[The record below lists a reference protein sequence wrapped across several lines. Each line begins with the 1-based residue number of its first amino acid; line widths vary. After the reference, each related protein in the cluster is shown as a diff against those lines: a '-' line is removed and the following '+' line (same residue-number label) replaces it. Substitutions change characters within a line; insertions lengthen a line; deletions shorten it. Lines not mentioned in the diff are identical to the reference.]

1 MTNPDTPPGRLRI
14 AYSKT
19 GKVRFTSHRDVAR
32 IWERALRRAE
42 VPVSYSQ
49 GFSPR
54 PKLSFGLALAT
65 GFESVAEYL
74 DVDVDVAVSEPGS
87 VVTAERLTACL
98 PEGLEATDVVAV
110 DRSARSLQE
119 AVVSCTWFVELD
131 ASTFPT
137 GIGGSGAD
145 ALDGLVARILDAP
158 VIEIT
163 RRRKGRDVTDDVR
176 PLVGDLRPATG
187 DADGVALVADLG
199 TKPRSLRP
207 TDLLA
212 GVAEGLVVNRVRRL
226 HQWINVDAAKV
237 EPLDPAVVA
246 PHRELCAT

>member
-14 AYSKT
+14 GYSKT

-54 PKLSFGLALAT
+54 PRLSFGLALPT
-65 GFESVAEYL
+65 GFESVAEYV
-74 DVDVDVAVSEPGS
+74 DVDVDVDVSRPDR
-87 VVTAERLTACL
+87 VVTAEGLTACL
-98 PEGLEATDVVAV
+98 PEGLVATDVVAV
-110 DRSARSLQE
+110 DRSALSLQE
-119 AVVSCTWFVELD
+119 AVVSCTWHVELD
-131 ASTFPT
+131 PSTLPDGGAT
-137 GIGGSGAD
+137 GGAVD
-145 ALDGLVARILDAP
+145 RLVSRVLDAP

-176 PLVGDLRPATG
+176 PLVGDLRPAPG
-187 DADGVALVADLG
+187 GADGAALVAELG

-207 TDLLA
+207 TDLLV
-212 GVAEGLVVNRVRRL
+212 GVAAGLVVRRVRRL
-226 HQWINVDAAKV
+226 HQWIDVDGDRV
-237 EPLDPAVVA
+237 EPLDPSVVA